1 MCLTL
6 RDVVTMT
13 PIYITVDSNIY
24 ITVDS
29 NLALSRLKQDDGYGE
44 TDHTED
50 K

>member
-13 PIYITVDSNIY
+13 PIY